1 MVSIDLPVSHAQPV
15 RSLQGRGGRAPAD
28 RPAFRYE
35 QVMDLVEAMITE
47 RGLGPGDR
55 LPPSH
60 ELAHLAGVS
69 LISVRRALDELEQ
82 TGRVVRHQ
90 GVGTLVASPRIVS
103 EPGRSGGLLAT
114 LTDGEGPA
122 AVTTRLLSIARGMP
136 SPTIARTLGV
146 GAGEPVWEIKRLRLI
161 QARPAILERAVLPL
175 ALVPELDDR
184 TLRAGGSLY
193 GFLAERYGLRDDYEE
208 QYLHVGPVSMAEGRL
223 LALSARSQVVR
234 LRGVTFAPD
243 GAPFDCFEQVYP
255 AGEFVFYISGQL
267 RRHVLAAA
275 DVMDW
280 EVAPV
285 AQAPGAQRGEGAGDV
300 GSGS

>member
-1 MVSIDLPVSHAQPV
+1 MKRIDGSVGGAEIEHPTH
-15 RSLQGRGGRAPAD
+15 GRATPRAD

-35 QVMDLVEAMITE
+35 QVMELVEALISE

-60 ELAHLAGVS
+60 ELARLAGVS
-69 LISVRRALDELEQ
+69 LISVRRALEELER

-103 EPGRSGGLLAT
+103 EPGRAGGLLDT
-114 LTDGEGPA
+114 LTDGEGPT
-122 AVTTRLLSIARGMP
+122 AVTTRLISIARGVP
-136 SPTIARTLGV
+136 SPTIARALGV
-146 GAGEPVWEIKRLRLI
+146 EPGEPVWQIRRLRLI
-161 QARPAILERAVLPL
+161 QARPTILERAVLPI
-175 ALVPELDDR
+175 ALVPELDDA

-193 GFLAERYGLRDDYEE
+193 GFLAERYELRDDYEE
-208 QYLHVGPVSMAEGRL
+208 QYLHVGPATADERQL
-223 LALSARSQVVR
+223 LALPARQQVVR
-234 LRGVTFAPD
+234 LRGVTFAAD
-243 GAPFDCFEQVYP
+243 GTPFDCFEQVYP
-255 AGEFVFYISGQL
+255 AAEFVFYISGQL

-285 AQAPGAQRGEGAGDV
+285 AQAPAARAGKRARPAWGEDA
-300 GSGS
+300 